1 MEKKMKIN
9 STQKIQLAGAS
20 LLLLCILP
28 LPYGFYTIVR
38 IVTTIISAYLA
49 YEYYT
54 QHKKGLAITF
64 SIVAV
69 LFQPFIK
76 FTLGREIWLIV
87 DILVGGFLL
96 ALVFKDKLRKK
107 QQKELIEPKANSIQ
121 IPILADE
128 EIEDVK
134 NFALSGWVLGET
146 HGLSHWQRVERNG
159 IILSMENGRFRED
172 INIKVVRFF
181 AYLHDKCR
189 LNDWADLDHGV
200 RSADMLLTIRDTI
213 LKDFTD
219 EEVSLLEKACRY
231 HTTELR
237 TGIPTIDVCFDAD
250 RLDLCRVGITP
261 NPKLMASKEGAY
273 YATNIH
279 LLNSVSHNSYEY

>member
-1 MEKKMKIN
+1 MKIN

-96 ALVFKDKLRKK
+96 ALVFKDKLIKK

-128 EIEDVK
+128 EIEDVR
-134 NFALSGWVLGET
+134 NFALSRWVLGET

-172 INIKVVRFF
+172 INIKVFLWFLQVF
-181 AYLHDKCR
+181 
-189 LNDWADLDHGV
+189 
-200 RSADMLLTIRDTI
+200 
-213 LKDFTD
+213 
-219 EEVSLLEKACRY
+219 
-231 HTTELR
+231 
-237 TGIPTIDVCFDAD
+237 
-250 RLDLCRVGITP
+250 
-261 NPKLMASKEGAY
+261 
-273 YATNIH
+273 
-279 LLNSVSHNSYEY
+279 

>member
-54 QHKKGLAITF
+54 QYKKGLAITF

-76 FTLGREIWLIV
+76 FALGREIWLIV

-96 ALVFKDKLRKK
+96 ALVFKDKLIKK
-107 QQKELIEPKANSIQ
+107 QQKEREN
-121 IPILADE
+121 
-128 EIEDVK
+128 
-134 NFALSGWVLGET
+134 ALFSYP
-146 HGLSHWQRVERNG
+146 LSC
-159 IILSMENGRFRED
+159 SSS
-172 INIKVVRFF
+172 FF
-181 AYLHDKCR
+181 
-189 LNDWADLDHGV
+189 
-200 RSADMLLTIRDTI
+200 
-213 LKDFTD
+213 
-219 EEVSLLEKACRY
+219 
-231 HTTELR
+231 
-237 TGIPTIDVCFDAD
+237 
-250 RLDLCRVGITP
+250 
-261 NPKLMASKEGAY
+261 
-273 YATNIH
+273 
-279 LLNSVSHNSYEY
+279 SYSPRISCAIS

>member
-28 LPYGFYTIVR
+28 LSYGFYTIVR

-96 ALVFKDKLRKK
+96 ALVFKDKLIKK
-107 QQKELIEPKANSIQ
+107 QQPEL
-121 IPILADE
+121 
-128 EIEDVK
+128 
-134 NFALSGWVLGET
+134 
-146 HGLSHWQRVERNG
+146 
-159 IILSMENGRFRED
+159 
-172 INIKVVRFF
+172 
-181 AYLHDKCR
+181 YL
-189 LNDWADLDHGV
+189 
-200 RSADMLLTIRDTI
+200 
-213 LKDFTD
+213 
-219 EEVSLLEKACRY
+219 
-231 HTTELR
+231 
-237 TGIPTIDVCFDAD
+237 P
-250 RLDLCRVGITP
+250 
-261 NPKLMASKEGAY
+261 
-273 YATNIH
+273 
-279 LLNSVSHNSYEY
+279 

>member
-96 ALVFKDKLRKK
+96 ALVFKDKL
-107 QQKELIEPKANSIQ
+107 I
-121 IPILADE
+121 
-128 EIEDVK
+128 K
-134 NFALSGWVLGET
+134 NFINDDLSNS
-146 HGLSHWQRVERNG
+146 GLLKSLSAKD
-159 IILSMENGRFRED
+159 II
-172 INIKVVRFF
+172 
-181 AYLHDKCR
+181 
-189 LNDWADLDHGV
+189 DLF
-200 RSADMLLTIRDTI
+200 S
-213 LKDFTD
+213 
-219 EEVSLLEKACRY
+219 
-231 HTTELR
+231 
-237 TGIPTIDVCFDAD
+237 
-250 RLDLCRVGITP
+250 
-261 NPKLMASKEGAY
+261 
-273 YATNIH
+273 
-279 LLNSVSHNSYEY
+279 